1 MNAILFTLLSVIDL
15 YIYVIIG
22 AAILS
27 WLIAFSVVN
36 TQNKFVYMVY
46 DILYRLT
53 EPALRPIRR
62 FMPNLG
68 GLDLS
73 PIILLLILMFLQTLI
88 AKDIAP
94 LLL

>member
-68 GLDLS
+68 GMDLS

>member
-1 MNAILFTLLSVIDL
+1 MNAILSTLITVIDL

-22 AAILS
+22 SAIFS

-46 DILYRLT
+46 DILYRMT
-53 EPALRPIRR
+53 EPALAPIRR

-73 PIILLLILMFLQTLI
+73 PIILLLGLMFLQTLI

>member
-46 DILYRLT
+46 DVLFRLT

-73 PIILLLILMFLQTLI
+73 PIILLLLLMFLQTLI